1 MRFRIWSGSARVTG
15 FSPQKEARS
24 RSLQPPPQP
33 PLPTNPPTQHSH
45 THSARDLEDKRG
57 GRLTR
62 ASNALVEQ
70 RVGTGSLA
78 QHVLLLECVCGD
90 VAEAEVSHELQR
102 RRPLCRVVIPAALHD
117 ASEQEVPSEK
127 KKTLGSA
134 LQKKTLVSAS
144 FSMGQWSVAHSPS
157 HETHTCSSSRRII

>member
-70 RVGTGSLA
+70 RGCTGSLA

-127 KKTLGSA
+127 KKNTRISA
-134 LQKKTLVSAS
+134 TQKNTSISCFFNGAV
-144 FSMGQWSVAHSPS
+144 
-157 HETHTCSSSRRII
+157 ERRAFAIA